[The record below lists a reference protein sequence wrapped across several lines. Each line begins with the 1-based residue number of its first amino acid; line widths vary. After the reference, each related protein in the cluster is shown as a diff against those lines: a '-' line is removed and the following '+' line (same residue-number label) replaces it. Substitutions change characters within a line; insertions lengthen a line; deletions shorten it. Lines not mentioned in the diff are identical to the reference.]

1 MNKLEEIIKIFHEIF
16 EERGELEDLE
26 ITYEWNSNKPNVMSI
41 ECEYSLT
48 VPKEWVFHIFMINN
62 STNNKGE

>member
-48 VPKEWVFHIFMINN
+48 VQKE
-62 STNNKGE
+62 